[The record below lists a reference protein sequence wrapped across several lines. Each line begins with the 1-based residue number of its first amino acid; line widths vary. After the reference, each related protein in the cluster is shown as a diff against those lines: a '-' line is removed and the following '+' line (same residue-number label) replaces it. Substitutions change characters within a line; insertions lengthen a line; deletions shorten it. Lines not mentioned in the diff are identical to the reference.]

1 MRISDWSSDV
11 CSSDLPDGALLRF
24 HLLTGAQRIEQHA
37 RATVS
42 DLAEDLLILRDGKGR
57 RSEPRRHPV
66 PLLPEALAELERMN
80 GGCGPFA
87 FSVTGG
93 ESGDRKS
100 TRLNSSH

>member
-11 CSSDLPDGALLRF
+11 CSSDL
-24 HLLTGAQRIEQHA
+24 
-37 RATVS
+37 
-42 DLAEDLLILRDGKGR
+42 
-57 RSEPRRHPV
+57 PRRHPV

-93 ESGDRKS
+93 ESGATYAVVQNRVRTVAAAMLAAGQKDAAFTPGDLRRRS
-100 TRLNSSH
+100 EELRVGTERVSQ